1 MLTFA
6 KILQSRNSLKQL
18 VLSILCVLSL
28 LLSSGCGN
36 ADARTR
42 ITVWSWEPS
51 MKRIAKKFERLN
63 PDLRVVVKD
72 TSGYSNL
79 NSAIQDGYGIPDVA
93 QLEYFALPQ
102 YAVSEQLLDIT
113 DRVQGTRTFYT
124 PGTWSSVQLGGRI
137 YGLPMDSGPMAWF
150 YNDDV
155 FKQAGV
161 DATKI
166 RTWEDYRHAAR
177 KLKDIGVY
185 IAADSGDASFYNAM
199 IWLAGGH
206 PFITSHDGKTV
217 TVRLGYDKG
226 TQKFTKFWQSMIDE
240 GLIDTR
246 TTTWT
251 QRWKNGIGAG
261 KIASVFAGAWMPS
274 LLLEN
279 VPGTA
284 GLWKVAHVPTLHGEK
299 RNAEMGGSALSVLKL
314 SRKPEAAMR
323 FVNFVCHEMQGI
335 RMRVNGGAFP
345 ADVVTLADPNFLNRT
360 TIRDSRG
367 IDIPYFGGQKFNRV
381 FADAAN
387 RVDTRYQYLPFEVYS
402 RNDFRTTVGQ
412 AYDWSRK
419 SRARLNVQSMIDAGI
434 TQDDGSQLW
443 LPDDPGT
450 RISIKD
456 GLDLWQKDLKEYG
469 YNQGFVVR

>member
-51 MKRIAKKFERLN
+51 MKRIAKEFERLN

-124 PGTWSSVQLGGRI
+124 PGTWSSAQLGGRI

-199 IWLAGGH
+199 IWLAGGR

-274 LLLEN
+274 MLLEN

-335 RMRVNGGAFP
+335 RMRVNSGAFP

-387 RVDTRYQYLPFEVYS
+387 QVDTRYQYLPFEVYS

-443 LPDDPGT
+443 LPDDPGP

-456 GLDLWQKDLKEYG
+456 GLALWQKDLKEYG